1 MLMDHC
7 LIYGAGGHARVIAD
21 LLKACGIKP
30 VAFID
35 DSLSLN
41 EVDGI
46 PVKRYDPGADPRA
59 GIVIGIGNNAV
70 REKIA
75 ASLSHQPAV
84 LIHPRAVVAAGVLP
98 GAGTV
103 ILANAVVQTGA
114 TIGKHVIIN
123 AGVCVDHD
131 AVIEDYAHLYPNVY
145 IGGGA
150 RVKAG
155 VTVEAGTC
163 IARNTVV
170 EAGPGL

>member
-1 MLMDHC
+1 MDHY

-21 LLKACGIKP
+21 LLKACDLKP

-35 DSLSLN
+35 DNPSMH
-41 EVDGI
+41 EVDGV
-46 PVKRYDPGADPRA
+46 PVKEYNPQDDVEA
-59 GIVIGIGNNAV
+59 GIVIGIGNNTV
-70 REKIA
+70 RKKIA

-84 LIHPRAVVAAGVLP
+84 LIHPRAVVAADVIP

-114 TIGKHVIIN
+114 SIGKHVIIN

-131 AVIEDYAHLYPNVY
+131 AVIEDYVHLYPNVY

-150 RVKAG
+150 RIKAG
-155 VTVEAGTC
+155 VTINAGTC
-163 IARNTVV
+163 IPRNTVV